1 MYLCFALCKLNGDFS
16 SLGITWNQ
24 RGNVPLPITQRHLKC
39 VYNQWAR
46 VIIRSSSPV
55 VQMPFWNKTRSQ
67 KKTKN
72 NTVCPLGGAT
82 PTFRIQ
88 EVSQTSVA
96 CEAVCTSSAYLIF
109 VENVMPHVCTLSGS
123 LEVMARPSSDGSTS
137 KDRPSSKQSAISE
150 Q

>member
-1 MYLCFALCKLNGDFS
+1 MSIISGPES
-16 SLGITWNQ
+16 SYAA
-24 RGNVPLPITQRHLKC
+24 VPLWSKC
-39 VYNQWAR
+39 
-46 VIIRSSSPV
+46 RSET
-55 VQMPFWNKTRSQ
+55 KLDH
-67 KKTKN
+67 KKKKN